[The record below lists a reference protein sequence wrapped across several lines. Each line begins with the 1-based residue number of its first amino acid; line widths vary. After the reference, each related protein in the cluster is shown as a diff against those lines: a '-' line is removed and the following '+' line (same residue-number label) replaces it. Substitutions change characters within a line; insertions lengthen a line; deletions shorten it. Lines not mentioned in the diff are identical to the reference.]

1 MMPVGLAF
9 AAIALFLII
18 AALLMWLLVRQSK
31 KPAGALGRAMMHTWN
46 KTYLP
51 LADWALQNL
60 GDISPQHIL
69 DVGVGNGASSL
80 LLAQR
85 FAGATVQGIDY
96 SVEAVKAA
104 QQYVMEDRLGFLV
117 QDVHKMS
124 FEDGKFDLITAFQ
137 THFHWQDLPA
147 ALRELRRVASKDGR
161 VVLASEKNKL
171 DIYTKQ
177 VATPTQMEA
186 LAKKCGFTGFQ
197 AYEKAQWICF
207 VLDA

>member
-1 MMPVGLAF
+1 MLIFGVIILGIAVLA
-9 AAIALFLII
+9 A
-18 AALLMWLLVRQSK
+18 LMWLLVRQSK
-31 KPAGALGRAMMHTWN
+31 KPKGALGRAMMHTWN
-46 KTYLP
+46 KAYLP
-51 LADWALQNL
+51 LADWALQKL
-60 GDISPQHIL
+60 GEINPKHIL

-104 QQYVMEDRLGFLV
+104 QPYVMPGRLGFLV

-124 FEDGKFDLITAFQ
+124 FDDGEFDLIAAFQ
-137 THFHWQDLPA
+137 THFHWQNLPA
-147 ALRELRRVASKDGR
+147 ALRELRRVASKGGR

-177 VATPTQMEA
+177 YATLPQMEV
-186 LAKKCGFTGFQ
+186 LAKDCGFEYVE
-197 AYEKAQWICF
+197 AYENAQWICF
-207 VLDA
+207 VLDT